1 MIRLQCGELVRN
13 VEDLKVSG
21 ANPDGSSNQL
31 GCALV
36 NGGHDD
42 LFDQGFNV
50 PPLVEHGLTV
60 TSAVRLF
67 KFEFN
72 GDLWL
77 LVAADAEQAW
87 TLIDNDAKSHKWD
100 PVAYRKRWRL
110 VDEFDA
116 TKPGI
121 HRFYEDRSGDD

>member
-1 MIRLQCGELVRN
+1 MIRLQSGELTRYVG
-13 VEDLKVSG
+13 DLVLSG
-21 ANPDGSSNQL
+21 ANPDGSSNAL
-31 GCALV
+31 GCSFV
-36 NGGHDD
+36 DKGHND
-42 LFDQGFNV
+42 LFDECFT
-50 PPLVEHGLTV
+50 VEGLKADGLTV

-77 LVAADAEQAW
+77 LVATDVEQAW
-87 TLIDNDAKSHKWD
+87 TLIENEAKAHKWD
-100 PVAYRKRWRL
+100 PVAYRKRWHL
-110 VDEFDA
+110 MDEFDA